1 MYFLIMVW
9 NDNLDDVI
17 GMPRE
22 VEHTEPDRTER
33 CSETAAP
40 SASHQPWMNRR
51 TFLSGS
57 AAMLGAGVVSTSN
70 VVGASAGVTDRTDA
84 VRTDTGAGMVS
95 TVHPQ
100 ATRVGR
106 EVLSSGGNAV
116 DAAVAVQ
123 FALNVVQPHTSGIGG
138 GGFMLVYA
146 AAEDELYAIDC
157 REAAPSG
164 ASPEMFL
171 NESGEPVPFKERH
184 TNGKAVGVPGTLR
197 ACDVAL
203 KRFGTRDMSELIC
216 PSIDLADGGT
226 TVTVD
231 AFLAEAIRSNVEDGT
246 LTDETMSVFAPN
258 GTPLGEGDRL
268 IQPDL
273 ADTLR
278 SIREDGSAA
287 FYKGEIAS
295 DIAETVQHAAGFR
308 DEGGSMDE
316 EDLARYN
323 VDISIPE
330 YATYDG
336 AAETVTVRTMSL
348 PSSGGLTIGQILA
361 LLEPLDLAAAGPN
374 AVETYHRLL
383 SVFRRAYADR
393 GAFMGDSAF
402 VDVPWQGLLD
412 ADYLDKRRE
421 MLPGI
426 DEQVPGEEP
435 TPGDPWSFQ
444 PGGPYRTISDG
455 AAVGGETGQRG
466 QTTHFTVADSDGNLV
481 SWTTTIEQL
490 FGSGIMVPGRGFML
504 NNELTD
510 FDAKPGGP
518 NEVRPGK
525 RPLSSTSPTIVFQ
538 DGDPFFTVGS
548 PGGKTIITTVARV
561 ILNISEFGMSVP
573 EAIAA
578 PRVYQDAALNSRFE
592 PFVSTDVRSG
602 LGDLGYQ
609 FNEETITQLGNVQ
622 LIRVRDDGSYQGA
635 GDFRRNSAVGGVQ

>member
-1 MYFLIMVW
+1 MYLPIMRQE
-9 NDNLDDVI
+9 DNLSDGGHD
-17 GMPRE
+17 E
-22 VEHTEPDRTER
+22 TEHTGNA
-33 CSETAAP
+33 TAQ
-40 SASHQPWMNRR
+40 SSVRQPWMNRR

-57 AAMLGAGVVSTSN
+57 AAMLGAGIISTSN
-70 VVGASAGVTDRTDA
+70 VVAASAGVTDRTDA

-106 EVLSSGGNAV
+106 EVLGSGGNAI

-157 REAAPSG
+157 RERAPRG
-164 ASPEMFL
+164 ATPEMFL
-171 NESGEPVPFKERH
+171 EGGEPVPFRERH

-203 KRFGTRDMSELIC
+203 KRFGTRDMGELIC
-216 PSIDLADGGT
+216 PAIDLADGGT

-246 LTDETMSVFAPN
+246 LTEETMSVFAPN

-295 DIAETVQHAAGFR
+295 DIAKTVQDAARFR

-330 YATYDG
+330 YAPYDG
-336 AAETVTVRTMSL
+336 TAESVTVRTMSL

-361 LLEPLDLAAAGPN
+361 LLEPLELAESDPN

-383 SVFRRAYADR
+383 SVFRLAYADR
-393 GAFMGDSAF
+393 GAYMGDSEY

-421 MLPGI
+421 MLPGP
-426 DEQVPGEEP
+426 DERVPDGKP
-435 TPGDPWSFQ
+435 KPGDPWSFQ
-444 PGGPYRTISDG
+444 PGEPYRTIADG
-455 AAVGGETGQRG
+455 SGDGGKTGKRG
-466 QTTHFTVADSDGNLV
+466 QTTHFTVGDSDGNLV

-510 FDAKPGGP
+510 FDAVPGGP

-538 DGDPFFTVGS
+538 DGDPLFTVGS

-561 ILNISEFGMSVP
+561 ILNIAEFGMSIP

-578 PRVYQDAALNSRFE
+578 PRVYQDAALNTRVE
-592 PFVSTDVRSG
+592 PFVPEDVRAG
-602 LGDLGYQ
+602 LGDLGYEI
-609 FNEETITQLGNVQ
+609 NKEIITQLGSVQ
-622 LIRVRDDGSYQGA
+622 LIRVRDDEGYLGA
-635 GDFRRNSAVGGVQ
+635 GDFRRNSAVEGVSED